1 MKRRL
6 VMKNSLEELKAARR
20 KELLAILE
28 HKKKE
33 LQKHVE
39 ESANKSIDA
48 GKGLLAVG
56 AGVLLLYTIFDRFL
70 ESKFKTQQINNNTSS
85 SKSSSNKLL
94 YPIFSMLLQQGTG
107 LLFDA
112 SQKRLVDYLQT
123 KKTKNERL
131 SASIS
136 TQK

>member
-1 MKRRL
+1 
-6 VMKNSLEELKAARR
+6 MKNNLEELKATRR

-33 LQKHVE
+33 LQKHIE
-39 ESANKSIDA
+39 ESANKTIDV

-70 ESKFKTQQINNNTSS
+70 ESKFRVQQNNTNASS

-94 YPIFSMLLQQGTG
+94 YPIFSMLLQQGTS

-112 SQKRLVDYLQT
+112 SQKRLVDYLKT

>member
-1 MKRRL
+1 M
-6 VMKNSLEELKAARR
+6 NNLEELKAARR

-39 ESANKSIDA
+39 ESANKSIDV

-70 ESKFKTQQINNNTSS
+70 ESKFRVQQNNTNTSS

-94 YPIFSMLLQQGTG
+94 YPIFSMLLQQGTS

-112 SQKRLVDYLQT
+112 SQKRLVDYLKI

>member
-1 MKRRL
+1 
-6 VMKNSLEELKAARR
+6 MKNSLEELKVARR

-39 ESANKSIDA
+39 ESANKSIDV

-70 ESKFKTQQINNNTSS
+70 ESKFRVQQNNTNTSS
-85 SKSSSNKLL
+85 GKSSSNKLL
-94 YPIFSMLLQQGTG
+94 YPIFSMLLQQGTS

-112 SQKRLVDYLQT
+112 SQKKLVDYLKT

-136 TQK
+136 TKK

>member
-1 MKRRL
+1 
-6 VMKNSLEELKAARR
+6 MKNNLEELKAARR

-48 GKGLLAVG
+48 GKGLLAIG

-70 ESKFKTQQINNNTSS
+70 ESKFRVQQVNSETPS

-94 YPIFSMLLQQGTG
+94 YPIFSMLLQQGTS

-112 SQKRLVDYLQT
+112 SQKRLVDYLKI

-136 TQK
+136 TKK